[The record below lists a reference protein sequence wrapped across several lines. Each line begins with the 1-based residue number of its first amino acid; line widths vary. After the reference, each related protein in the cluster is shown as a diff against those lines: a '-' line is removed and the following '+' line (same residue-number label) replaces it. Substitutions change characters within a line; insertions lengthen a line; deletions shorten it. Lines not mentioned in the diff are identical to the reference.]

1 MKGLTRILHE
11 LSELSVSE
19 THAICGLRIFVAV
32 SFLAVSP
39 ITSAQTL
46 DELARIV
53 REAALS
59 ETRIN
64 QEREANF
71 VTQRD
76 KQQDLLAQAR
86 RELATENARSD
97 RLRGEYDKNE
107 KSLADLET
115 TLTERMGSLGEL
127 FGVVRQASGDI
138 QAALDDSMVTAQ
150 LPGRTQF
157 LSDLAQRR
165 ELPTVAELRQLWS
178 AMVTEIAESG
188 KVVKFTATVERT
200 NGEKQELEIIRLGV
214 FNAVSGGQFLDWDTS
229 KSRVNLIELAR
240 QPAARFSSMAR
251 ELQGTAAGGVVAFPV
266 DFTRGQI
273 LRAVVQSK
281 TPIERIREDGGV
293 VGYVIIGLGL
303 FGLLLCLWKSFSL
316 YTTGGKMSHQLNS
329 EAADKSNPLGRVLA
343 VYADNPDTDIET
355 LELKLDEA
363 ILRETAPIETGL
375 GFIKVLYVVAPLLGL
390 LGTVVGMIGT
400 FQMITLF
407 GTGDP
412 RMMAGGISTALVTT
426 VLGLVVAIPLTLLHS
441 FLQGKAKT
449 LIQVL
454 EEQAAGLIARLA
466 ESRV

>member
-1 MKGLTRILHE
+1 MKKPGIFAVTTFLT
-11 LSELSVSE
+11 
-19 THAICGLRIFVAV
+19 AV
-32 SFLAVSP
+32 LAVP
-39 ITSAQTL
+39 PVASAQTL

-53 REAALS
+53 REAAQS

-64 QEREANF
+64 QQREANF
-71 VTQRD
+71 VKERD
-76 KQQDLLAQAR
+76 EQQNLLARAR
-86 RELATENARSD
+86 QELATENTRSD
-97 RLRGEYDKNE
+97 RLRDEYDRNE
-107 KSLADLET
+107 RSLAELET
-115 TLTERMGSLGEL
+115 TLAERMGNLGEL
-127 FGVVRQASGDI
+127 FGVVRQASGDV

-150 LPGRTQF
+150 MPGRTQF

-165 ELPTVAELRQLWS
+165 ELPTVPELRRLWS

-200 NGEKQELEIIRLGV
+200 SGEKQDLEIIRLGV
-214 FNAVSGGQFLDWDTS
+214 FNAVSDGQFLDWDTS

-240 QPAARFSSMAR
+240 QPAARFKRMAR
-251 ELQGTAAGGVVAFPV
+251 DLQSAAPGEVTGFSV

-281 TPIERIREDGGV
+281 TPVERIREDGGP

-303 FGLLLCLWKSFSL
+303 FGLLLCLWKIFSL
-316 YTTGGKMSHQLNS
+316 YTTGGKMSRQLRS
-329 EAADKSNPLGRVLA
+329 ETADKTNPLGRVLG
-343 VYADNPDTDIET
+343 VYSDNPDTDIET

-363 ILRETAPIETGL
+363 ILRETAPIELGL
-375 GFIKVLYVVAPLLGL
+375 SFIKVLYVVAPLLGL

>member
-1 MKGLTRILHE
+1 MKKP
-11 LSELSVSE
+11 V
-19 THAICGLRIFVAV
+19 IFAATT
-32 SFLAVSP
+32 FLAAALLVP
-39 ITSAQTL
+39 PVASAQTL

-53 REAALS
+53 REAAQS

-64 QEREANF
+64 QQREASF
-71 VTQRD
+71 VRERD
-76 KQQDLLAQAR
+76 QQQSLLAQAGQ
-86 RELATENARSD
+86 ELASENARSD
-97 RLRGEYDKNE
+97 RLRDEYDKNE
-107 KSLADLET
+107 RSLAELET
-115 TLTERMGSLGEL
+115 TLAERMGNLGEL

-150 LPGRTQF
+150 MPGRTQF
-157 LSDLAQRR
+157 LSVLAQRR
-165 ELPTVAELRQLWS
+165 ELPTVPELRQLWS

-200 NGEKQELEIIRLGV
+200 SGEKQDLEIIRLGV
-214 FNAVSGGQFLDWDTS
+214 FNAVSDGQFLDWDTS

-240 QPAARFSSMAR
+240 QPAARFRSMAR
-251 ELQGTAAGGVVAFPV
+251 DLQSAASGEVTGFSV

-281 TPIERIREDGGV
+281 TPVERIREDGGA

-303 FGLLLCLWKSFSL
+303 FGLLLCLWKIFSL
-316 YTTGGKMSHQLNS
+316 YTTGGKMSRQLRS
-329 EAADKSNPLGRVLA
+329 ETADKLNPLGRVLA
-343 VYADNPDTDIET
+343 VYSDNPDTDTET

-363 ILRETAPIETGL
+363 ILRETAPIELGL
-375 GFIKVLYVVAPLLGL
+375 SFIKVLYVVAPLLGL

>member
-1 MKGLTRILHE
+1 MKKPG
-11 LSELSVSE
+11 
-19 THAICGLRIFVAV
+19 IFVAAF
-32 SFLAVSP
+32 FLAVSQMA
-39 ITSAQTL
+39 SAQTL

-53 REAALS
+53 REAATS
-59 ETRIN
+59 ETQIN
-64 QEREANF
+64 RQREASF
-71 VTQRD
+71 VNARD
-76 KQQDLLAQAR
+76 MQQNLLAQAGQ
-86 RELATENARSD
+86 ELASENARSD
-97 RLRGEYDKNE
+97 LLRDEYDKNE
-107 KSLADLET
+107 RSLAELET
-115 TLTERMGSLGEL
+115 TLAERMGNLGEL

-150 LPGRTQF
+150 MPGRTQF
-157 LSDLAQRR
+157 LSDLTRRR
-165 ELPTVAELRQLWS
+165 ELPTVPELRHLWS

-188 KVVKFTATVERT
+188 KVARFTATVERT
-200 NGEKQELEIIRLGV
+200 SGEKQDMEIIRLGV
-214 FNAVSGGQFLDWDTS
+214 FNAVSDGQFLDWDTS
-229 KSRVNLIELAR
+229 KSRINLIELAR
-240 QPAARFSSMAR
+240 QPAARFSSMA
-251 ELQGTAAGGVVAFPV
+251 ENLQGAASGEVVGFSV

-281 TPIERIREDGGV
+281 TPIERIREDGGA

-316 YTTGGKMSHQLNS
+316 YTAGGRMSRQLNS
-329 EAADKSNPLGRVLA
+329 ETADKSNPLGRVLA
-343 VYADNPDTDIET
+343 VYSDNPDVDIET

-375 GFIKVLYVVAPLLGL
+375 NFIKVLYVVAPLLGL

-466 ESRV
+466 EGRV